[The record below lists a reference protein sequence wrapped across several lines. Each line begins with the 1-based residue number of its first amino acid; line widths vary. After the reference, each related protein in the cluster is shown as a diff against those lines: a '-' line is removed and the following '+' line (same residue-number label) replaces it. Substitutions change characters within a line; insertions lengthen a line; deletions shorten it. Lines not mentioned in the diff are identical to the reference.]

1 MSKAHERLEPE
12 PEQAQPE
19 HQPEPEQGQEWE
31 PEREFSELGSV
42 LEPEPEPEPEP
53 ETRLAATPDVPEQTP
68 QAARPP
74 TQLDRRPCRGR
85 RCHAP
90 LCPSAV

>member
-19 HQPEPEQGQEWE
+19 HQPEPEQGQESE

-42 LEPEPEPEPEP
+42 LEPEPEP